1 MRVWRPDRDHPRRA
15 RRINH
20 FVGHSALLCITWY
33 CTHRGRAALST
44 HFIRFLQQQTWAYR
58 EYRDKPPAPL
68 AARELS
74 ATAALVPE
82 SAFKGKTNICQS
94 IWRDPEEKKAAV
106 KDDPTAAARSSIRR
120 RPSIHGNRNR
130 SRVTREATLL
140 RPPPLE
146 RSPPPASS
154 SQSRRA
160 GRAGVPPI
168 SALLEQANLE
178 PADRLLPPPPP
189 PPVPHSRNYYSLEQR
204 ERDIRDGLDSLHAR
218 AEQLQ
223 RDAQSI
229 LSEGRQEV
237 REARTSI
244 RELNRAL
251 GRSGYWSSSRP
262 GLRREGSAH
271 ALSSGRPR
279 SSSGRPRSQGE
290 ITAPRSV
297 LPTPPLDQSEA
308 EYASQPEN
316 YVTNRPSHPLSRSWR
331 PDSPING
338 LGDRDRSLTPPD
350 AWEIMRSTIAPDENL
365 PSADSSFASA
375 AANSSFA
382 SAADTTIT
390 EPEAESTSESSHRTS
405 TEDDESSESDSVS
418 SVDPDDLACAED
430 DMISETEQFAQDM
443 YFHEMGSAEGRVRI
457 AVHEAARDREGDR
470 YALAREAPHVDIG
483 FRLIE
488 DALETEEGRA
498 RMVATYG
505 DRSAE
510 TGDIDRIARFRD
522 RREADQRRRRTRG
535 QHLDSPRSPPPR
547 YSPFDDSQRQE
558 MAMLT
563 SQDAPEPHPVSPP
576 SLRSMNDVGNTLL
589 GDIDDLQD
597 DIQDLEQMRR
607 VVERL
612 ASRDDVPDEWWMSMG
627 LNLSR
632 TQVHSRSAERRQ
644 RHRSPDGVRR
654 SDIAGS
660 RVVSG
665 RVERE
670 TSRL

>member
-1 MRVWRPDRDHPRRA
+1 
-15 RRINH
+15 
-20 FVGHSALLCITWY
+20 
-33 CTHRGRAALST
+33 
-44 HFIRFLQQQTWAYR
+44 
-58 EYRDKPPAPL
+58 
-68 AARELS
+68 
-74 ATAALVPE
+74 VPE
-82 SAFKGKTNICQS
+82 SALNIS
-94 IWRDPEEKKAAV
+94 LTHGTRIWRDPEEKKAAIKV
-106 KDDPTAAARSSIRR
+106 DPTAAARSSIRR
-120 RPSIHGNRNR
+120 RPSIHGSRNR
-130 SRVTREATLL
+130 SRLTREITLV
-140 RPPPLE
+140 RPPRLE
-146 RSPPPASS
+146 RSPPPVSPS

-168 SALLEQANLE
+168 STLLEQANLE

-237 REARTSI
+237 RVARTSI

-251 GRSGYWSSSRP
+251 GRAGHGRSARP
-262 GLRREGSAH
+262 ALRREGSAH
-271 ALSSGRPR
+271 SESSGRPR
-279 SSSGRPRSQGE
+279 SSNGRPRSQDQAA
-290 ITAPRSV
+290 APRHV
-297 LPTPPLDQSEA
+297 LPTPPLDQTDSDF
-308 EYASQPEN
+308 ASQPEN

-331 PDSPING
+331 PESPING
-338 LGDRDRSLTPPD
+338 LGDRNRSPTPTD

-375 AANSSFA
+375 AVNSSFA

-390 EPEAESTSESSHRTS
+390 EPEVESASESSRRTS
-405 TEDDESSESDSVS
+405 TEDGESSESDSVS

-430 DMISETEQFAQDM
+430 DMIIETEHFARDM
-443 YFHEMGSAEGRVRI
+443 YFREMGSPEGRARI
-457 AVHEAARDREGDR
+457 ARMEEVRDRDGDR
-470 YALAREAPHVDIG
+470 YALAREAPYVDIG

-498 RMVATYG
+498 RMVAIYG
-505 DRSAE
+505 DHRAE
-510 TGDIDRIARFRD
+510 TLDIDRIASLRD
-522 RREADQRRRRTRG
+522 RREVNQRRRRTRG

-547 YSPFDDSQRQE
+547 YSSLNTSHPDEID
-558 MAMLT
+558 MLT

-576 SLRSMNDVGNTLL
+576 SFRSMHDVGNTLL

-597 DIQDLEQMRR
+597 DIQDLEEMRR

-612 ASRDDVPDEWWMSMG
+612 ASREDVPDEWWMSMG

-632 TQVHSRSAERRQ
+632 TRARSRSGERRRQ
-644 RHRSPDGVRR
+644 RSPDGVRR
-654 SDIAGS
+654 SNVAGS
-660 RVVSG
+660 RVASG
-665 RVERE
+665 RVERG

>member
-1 MRVWRPDRDHPRRA
+1 MGLP
-15 RRINH
+15 
-20 FVGHSALLCITWY
+20 
-33 CTHRGRAALST
+33 
-44 HFIRFLQQQTWAYR
+44 
-58 EYRDKPPAPL
+58 
-68 AARELS
+68 
-74 ATAALVPE
+74 
-82 SAFKGKTNICQS
+82 
-94 IWRDPEEKKAAV
+94 IWRDPAERKAAV
-106 KDDPTAAARSSIRR
+106 RLDPTAAARSSIRR
-120 RPSIHGNRNR
+120 RPSIHGGRNR
-130 SRVTREATLL
+130 SRLARETTLV
-140 RPPPLE
+140 RPPRLE
-146 RSPPPASS
+146 RSPPPTTSS

-168 SALLEQANLE
+168 STLLEQANLE

-229 LSEGRQEV
+229 LSEGRLEAQ
-237 REARTSI
+237 EARELGTSLGD
-244 RELNRAL
+244 LNRAL
-251 GRSGYWSSSRP
+251 GGTGHSSRP

-271 ALSSGRPR
+271 SETSGRPR
-279 SSSGRPRSQGE
+279 SSTGRPQSQNQAS
-290 ITAPRSV
+290 APRSV
-297 LPTPPLDQSEA
+297 LPTPPLDQSEPDL
-308 EYASQPEN
+308 ASQPES
-316 YVTNRPSHPLSRSWR
+316 YTTNRPSHPLSRSWR
-331 PDSPING
+331 PESPING
-338 LGDRDRSLTPPD
+338 LGDRNRSPTPTD

-390 EPEAESTSESSHRTS
+390 EPEAESTSESSRRTS
-405 TEDDESSESDSVS
+405 DEDDESSEGESVS
-418 SVDPDDLACAED
+418 SVDADDLCAED
-430 DMISETEQFAQDM
+430 DMISETEQFAMDM
-443 YFHEMGSAEGRVRI
+443 YIYEMESAEGRQRI
-457 AVHEAARDREGDR
+457 VQHSAARDREGDR

-498 RMVATYG
+498 RMVAAYG
-505 DRSAE
+505 DNHAA
-510 TGDIDRIARFRD
+510 TGDIDRVVRFRE
-522 RREADQRRRRTRG
+522 RRELNQRRRRRTRG
-535 QHLDSPRSPPPR
+535 EHLDSPRSPPPR
-547 YSPFDDSQRQE
+547 YSSINNSHPDE
-558 MAMLT
+558 MATLI
-563 SQDAPEPHPVSPP
+563 SRDAPEPHPVSPP
-576 SLRSMNDVGNTLL
+576 SSRSMHDVGGSLL

-632 TQVHSRSAERRQ
+632 TRVRSEERQ
-644 RHRSPDGVRR
+644 RRRRSPDGVRR
-654 SDIAGS
+654 SDVAGG
-660 RVVSG
+660 RVASG
-665 RVERE
+665 RVERG